1 MNENSFI
8 QIFHQGYRRFAL
20 SFSLHFLEQV
30 LSSIRLSLARNES
43 VSQPTH
49 FACAYTKKGNTH
61 TQATRTHRKWG
72 RTFFGRFLHVY
83 TYVYCLYIHTYICLN
98 SHIYQI
104 CHCCFYCVLKL
115 IIIHTR
121 TLIYPLC
128 HLHIQLIFIS
138 ATLLIVYNGMCVYYC
153 FIFCTKNFGFV
164 HVGFLTW
171 RRQNDREG
179 GGRCVRNS
187 ERERATWCIGI
198 FLYWITAFRI
208 LCRFAR
214 FFSFKHIIIVIRAN
228 ILNSS
233 HFSQLVF

>member
-1 MNENSFI
+1 MRACRN
-8 QIFHQGYRRFAL
+8 QRT
-20 SFSLHFLEQV
+20 
-30 LSSIRLSLARNES
+30 SLAHT
-43 VSQPTH
+43 Q
-49 FACAYTKKGNTH
+49 KKVTH
-61 TQATRTHRKWG
+61 THKQHAHTENEVE
-72 RTFFGRFLHVY
+72 RFLGDFSMY
-83 TYVYCLYIHTYICLN
+83 THIHTYICLN

-104 CHCCFYCVLKL
+104 CHCCFYCVLKI

-187 ERERATWCIGI
+187 ERERG
-198 FLYWITAFRI
+198 LRGVSE
-208 LCRFAR
+208 
-214 FFSFKHIIIVIRAN
+214 FFSIG
-228 ILNSS
+228 
-233 HFSQLVF
+233 